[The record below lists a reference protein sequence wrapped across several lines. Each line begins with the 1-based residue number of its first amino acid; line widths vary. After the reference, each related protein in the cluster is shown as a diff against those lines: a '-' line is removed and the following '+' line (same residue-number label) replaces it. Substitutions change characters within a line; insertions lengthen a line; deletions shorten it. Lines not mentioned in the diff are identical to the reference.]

1 MPTEPA
7 LAERGEDLK
16 TDAPVQLWLANL
28 AENQGA
34 LTELLDELERR
45 LAPVLAPLREE
56 DEGDRVAAMPDE
68 LSPTAD
74 RVRSAAWTAGR
85 QGERVRDLLRRLEV

>member
-1 MPTEPA
+1 MHEPSA
-7 LAERGEDLK
+7 LAHGEDLK

-34 LTELLDELERR
+34 LTELLDELARR
-45 LAPVLAPLREE
+45 LAPVLAPAREADGPE
-56 DEGDRVAAMPDE
+56 DRVAAIPEE

-74 RVRSAAWTAGR
+74 RARSATYLAGR